1 MPLIINLEGTVVP
14 VNAFCMRMI
23 QAGVV
28 LWILAGNLVAV
39 SDQDKQTWRKQNLT
53 QEELQWLK
61 EHPTITYSEINWKPL
76 SIIENNQMTGI
87 MGEYLDIIAQKTG
100 LTFRFIPSK
109 SWPHVLEQFANKT
122 IDIVPGVGNTP
133 EERSLGLF
141 TQSYASYPMTLVGK
155 GSISYVDDIA
165 LVADKRFSV
174 PKYYTSHTVLQH
186 TLPNADITTTTNI
199 HESLINVAQGKAD
212 IFVGHLA
219 TSIYYISEI
228 LQQEDLRIVGNLDYM
243 FEHHCLV
250 QNDQPILKN
259 IINKVFDTIT
269 EKDRLRI
276 YSEWVHVSIEQN
288 ASVIILW
295 EFFALGLILLLI
307 MTYAINKLRKLL
319 KTTNKQQQEVES
331 SIEYALLIQQAFMT
345 NKDTFVKYF
354 KDHYVLWK
362 PKDIVSGDIYLSH
375 ELNDHEILFVFVD
388 CIGHSVSGA
397 FITMYINTLKQ
408 QLLAHINGKEIVR
421 TNQILSQ
428 FHEQIRQMVQ
438 TKHKLYIGFDG
449 IIMHYNKKTNKI
461 KYAGANIPL
470 HYSKQGELTT
480 QATDRR
486 SIGLS
491 HKRNLI
497 FTEYELDITEE
508 MILYFVTD
516 GLYDQVGAKKE
527 FPFGKSG
534 FKELLVKYQD
544 KNLAEQVDSIY
555 EDIEKYQGKAERVD
569 DVTFI
574 AIKVEPSKEST
585 KDIE

>member
-1 MPLIINLEGTVVP
+1 MNTKGIVMT
-14 VNAFCMRMI
+14 VNAFCI
-23 QAGVV
+23 QVVQISVV
-28 LWILAGNLVAV
+28 LGALAGSLMATNE
-39 SDQDKQTWRKQNLT
+39 QDNQLWRTQNLT
-53 QEELQWLK
+53 HKELQWLQK
-61 EHPTITYSEINWKPL
+61 HPTITYSEINWKPL

-87 MGEYLDIIAQKTG
+87 MGEYLKIIAQKTG
-100 LTFRFIPSK
+100 LSFEFIPSK
-109 SWPHVLEQFANKT
+109 SWPHVLEQFANKK

-155 GSISYVDDIA
+155 GSISYIDDIA
-165 LVADKRFSV
+165 LVADKKFSV
-174 PKYYTSHTVLQH
+174 PQYYTSHKVLQRI
-186 TLPNADITTTTNI
+186 LPNANIITTKNI
-199 HESLINVAQGKAD
+199 HESLINVASDKAD

-228 LQQEDLRIVGNLDYM
+228 LQQEDLRIIGNLDFM
-243 FEHHCLV
+243 FEHHYLV

-288 ASVIILW
+288 ASDIILW
-295 EFFALGLILLLI
+295 EIVVLGLLILAA
-307 MTYAINKLRKLL
+307 MTYVINRLRRLL
-319 KTTNKQQQEVES
+319 KKIHRQQQEVEA

-345 NKDTFVKYF
+345 SEDTFTKYF
-354 KDHYVLWK
+354 KDHYVLWQ

-375 ELNDHEILFVFVD
+375 EVNDNEILFIFVD

-397 FITMYINTLKQ
+397 FITMYINTLKE
-408 QLLAHINGKEIVR
+408 QLLAHINGKEVIQ

-428 FHEQIRQMVQ
+428 FHKQIRQMVQ
-438 TKHKLYIGFDG
+438 ANHKLHIGFDG

-461 KYAGANIPL
+461 KYASANIPL
-470 HYSKQGELTT
+470 YYSKRGELTMQT
-480 QATDRR
+480 ADRI

-491 HKRNLI
+491 QKQNLI
-497 FTEYELDITEE
+497 FTEHELDITEE
-508 MILYFVTD
+508 MTLYFVTD
-516 GLYDQVGAKKE
+516 GIYDQIGAKQE

-534 FKELLVKYQD
+534 FKKLITKYQH
-544 KNLAEQVDSIY
+544 KNLAGQVNSIY
-555 EDIEKYQGKAERVD
+555 SDIEKYQGNAERVD
-569 DVTFI
+569 DMTFI
-574 AIKVEPSKEST
+574 ALKIEPLEEKE